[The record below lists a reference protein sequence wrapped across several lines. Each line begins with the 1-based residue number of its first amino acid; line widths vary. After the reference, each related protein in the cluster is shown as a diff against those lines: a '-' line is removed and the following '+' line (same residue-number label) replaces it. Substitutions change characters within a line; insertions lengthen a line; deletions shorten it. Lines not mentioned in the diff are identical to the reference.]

1 MELQWLE
8 SDEGVLIP
16 GTDWSAGEVLRH
28 GGQLRRAIDLAVIQA
43 LGIAGVRVRTLSAGI
58 AGVGGG
64 RDDVVGQV
72 ADWAAHAIAA
82 DGGGE
87 PVVSGP
93 SADVEA
99 LLPGDGETAAFGF
112 AKNAL
117 DRVLAGSLA
126 APNDVPAFDRSGVG
140 GFALRAATPTSRNPT
155 MGWWQRLPKGG
166 RGIAI
171 ATELYGMAFLQI
183 SPECFDFRVAESR
196 CSRSAVQAFL
206 AALAAP
212 DMREGIAA
220 LGMKF
225 DIDLGQQEC
234 LLLREDEC

>member
-16 GTDWSAGEVLRH
+16 GADWSAGEVLRH
-28 GGQLRRAIDLAVIQA
+28 GGQRWRAIDLAVIQA
-43 LGIAGVRVRTLSAGI
+43 LGIAGVRVRKLSAGI
-58 AGVGGG
+58 AGAGGG
-64 RDDVVGQV
+64 RDDVAGQV

-126 APNDVPAFDRSGVG
+126 APNDVPAFDRSGVD
-140 GFALRAATPTSRNPT
+140 GFALRAATPISRNPTT

-171 ATELYGMAFLQI
+171 VTELYGMAFLPI
-183 SPECFDFRVAESR
+183 S
-196 CSRSAVQAFL
+196 AFL

-225 DIDLGQQEC
+225 DIDLAQQEC